1 MGIIVFIFFLC
12 GAKSQFMGV
21 ILAQQILQNC
31 EVASLANV
39 KWGVPT
45 AGFSGVSLE
54 VSNRKGAQVGKV
66 PPRCWGRGE
75 CQVKYKLLFWQRN
88 SVEFDSRNLHELSGF
103 VYPCFVPDL
112 CSDSSLN
119 HSHVTFFF
127 LQFVLK
133 CKLNKQTNKKDPQQH
148 PTVFLVYVFDLLLY
162 FFFVY
167 FE

>member
-1 MGIIVFIFFLC
+1 M
-12 GAKSQFMGV
+12 
-21 ILAQQILQNC
+21 
-31 EVASLANV
+31 
-39 KWGVPT
+39 
-45 AGFSGVSLE
+45 
-54 VSNRKGAQVGKV
+54 
-66 PPRCWGRGE
+66 
-75 CQVKYKLLFWQRN
+75 KYKLLFWQRN
-88 SVEFDSRNLHELSGF
+88 SVEFDSRNLHELAGF

-112 CSDSSLN
+112 YSDSSLN
-119 HSHVTFFF
+119 HGHVTFFFFF